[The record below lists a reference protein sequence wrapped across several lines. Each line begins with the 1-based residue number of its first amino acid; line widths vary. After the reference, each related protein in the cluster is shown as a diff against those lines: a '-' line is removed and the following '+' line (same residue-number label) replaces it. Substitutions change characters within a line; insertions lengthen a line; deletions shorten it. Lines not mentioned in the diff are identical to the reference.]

1 MLGSFV
7 REGMNNVEI
16 ENGALNFAAKTVLP
30 EIVDAVE
37 IFGLSL
43 VGAGTYNYVVEK
55 RAERKAK
62 EIVEAQK
69 AEAAKKEEKPEAD
82 VVDKDGK
89 PAK

>member
-16 ENGALNFAAKTVLP
+16 ENGFLNFAAKTILP
-30 EIVDAVE
+30 EAVDVVE
-37 IFGLSL
+37 IFCVS
-43 VGAGTYNYVVEK
+43 VAGAGAYNYVVEK

-69 AEAAKKEEKPEAD
+69 AAEAKNTEGEKKSET
-82 VVDKDGK
+82 DGK